1 MAKQDKD
8 HPDGPGGTPVPPTD
22 KHAFDADGRAD
33 AREGAPITI
42 GGKTFH
48 RRRKNWSVTRALR
61 ALLRLQEKAGNK
73 SERLR
78 AQIDAHTE
86 KIRGVRD
93 PKNPGEWLKAPLDDD
108 AEVEKIEGQVE
119 DLQAKVDVAQDEG
132 EEAAFQMIA
141 LLLKDDDGVPLWSEK
156 PEESK
161 TPAELDLEGEYRQHL
176 KDSLDS
182 EDAADLATSLAGGK
196 VEDPTPETT
205 SS

>member
-1 MAKQDKD
+1 MPKDKD
-8 HPDGPGGTPVPPTD
+8 QPDGPGGDPVPPTD
-22 KHAFDADGRAD
+22 KHAFDADGRAQ
-33 AREGAPITI
+33 AREDAPITI
-42 GGKTFH
+42 GGKEFH

-61 ALLRLQEKAGNK
+61 SLLRVQEKAGNK

-93 PKNPGEWLKAPLDDD
+93 PEKPGEWLKPPLDDD
-108 AEVEKIEGQVE
+108 AEVEKIEAEVE
-119 DLQAKVDVAQDEG
+119 KLQEQVDVVQDEG

-141 LLLKDDDGVPLWSEK
+141 LLLKDADGVPLWSEK
-156 PEESK
+156 PDEQK
-161 TPAELDLEGEYRQHL
+161 KDADRKLEADYSQHL

-196 VEDPTPETT
+196 VEDPTQETT
-205 SS
+205 TS